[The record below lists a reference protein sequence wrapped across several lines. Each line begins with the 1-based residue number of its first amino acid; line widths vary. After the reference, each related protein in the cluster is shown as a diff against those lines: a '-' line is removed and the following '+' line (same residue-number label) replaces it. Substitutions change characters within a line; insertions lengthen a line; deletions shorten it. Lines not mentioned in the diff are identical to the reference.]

1 MVIAFHFLAKEV
13 EMVYNI
19 KRLKDF
25 FGLANT
31 ILVRFDREK
40 SINLEKFS
48 AGILFSWTEKISKE
62 LDGGVL

>member
-48 AGILFSWTEKISKE
+48 AGILFS
-62 LDGGVL
+62 

>member
-31 ILVRFDREK
+31 ILGRFDRGK

-48 AGILFSWTEKISKE
+48 AGILFS
-62 LDGGVL
+62 

>member
-31 ILVRFDREK
+31 ILGRFDRGK
-40 SINLEKFS
+40 SINLKKFS
-48 AGILFSWTEKISKE
+48 TGILFRKNEKI
-62 LDGGVL
+62 